1 MTTRDVLLSE
11 MSTLT
16 GVVTDDYEYLLSLIL
31 RGNSEHEKEDRV
43 EYEKSKW
50 VPKIDCLNDLGTWFQ
65 NMEEV
70 KYV

>member
-1 MTTRDVLLSE
+1 MLLSE

-31 RGNSEHEKEDRV
+31 RGNNEHKKEDKV